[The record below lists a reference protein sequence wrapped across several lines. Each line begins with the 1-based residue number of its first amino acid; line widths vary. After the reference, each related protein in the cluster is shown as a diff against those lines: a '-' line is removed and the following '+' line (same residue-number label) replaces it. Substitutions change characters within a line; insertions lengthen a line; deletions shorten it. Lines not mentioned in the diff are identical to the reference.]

1 MPLIRCPNGHFYDD
15 ERHASCPWCRQS
27 GVTADNPANAPP
39 LHIAPPPDVPSVSS
53 PSVGGEGSA
62 PEMTYG
68 FAKTEAFFTGR
79 VKSIYDMIVPPD
91 EPEETG
97 ADAEEPVSGRVTNA
111 LAITSGVC
119 FLMLAALTWFGA
131 TDGHSYIYCS
141 MYALCAG
148 LCALSFRY
156 GCVNAVVIAYVIVY
170 ISFCFLTS
178 FTNFDYYPFI
188 MALSILPLLGNRRA
202 YRVTVAVLEVVCA
215 FICSFLVARAMYEI
229 KLGGKYAFV
238 AGALAVPL
246 LLIWASPAGLLMSHR
261 DDNPTAGTCGVA
273 ILLAMQFFPA
283 MAFILAAI
291 GSSIRHVPL
300 EVSGALFHIA
310 DAGYVGISQGRFQ
323 WWTRYRFL
331 AQIIQI
337 ISFSPFFALALAML
351 TPRAFRVFRRE
362 NVVKLSL
369 ITIGFILL
377 IMISAVMI
385 SVMSDSLIAIDWS
398 KT

>member
-15 ERHASCPWCRQS
+15 AQHASCPWCRQS
-27 GVTADNPANAPP
+27 GVTADGTVSVPP
-39 LHIAPPPDVPSVSS
+39 LPAAPPPPVS
-53 PSVGGEGSA
+53 GANSA
-62 PEMTYG
+62 PDVTYG
-68 FAKTEAFFTGR
+68 FAKTEAVFTGR

-91 EPEETG
+91 EAEETS
-97 ADAEEPVSGRVTNA
+97 AAEEAPVSGRVTNA

-131 TDGHSYIYCS
+131 TDSHSYIYCS
-141 MYALCAG
+141 MYALCAV

-156 GCVNAVVIAYVIVY
+156 GYVNAAIIAYVTAY

-188 MALSILPLLGNRRA
+188 MALSILPLLGHRRA
-202 YRVTVAVLEVVCA
+202 YRAAVAALEVVCA

-246 LLIWASPAGLLMSHR
+246 LMIWASPAGPLMSHR
-261 DDNPTAGTCGVA
+261 DDNPTAETCGVA

-291 GSSIRHVPL
+291 GSLIRHVPL
-300 EVSGALFHIA
+300 EASGALFHIA
-310 DAGYVGISQGRFQ
+310 DAGYIGISQGRFQ
-323 WWTRYRFL
+323 WWTKYRFL
-331 AQIIQI
+331 AQIIQT
-337 ISFSPFFALALAML
+337 ISFLPFFALALAKL
-351 TPRAFRVFRRE
+351 APRAFRVFRRE
-362 NVVKLSL
+362 NAVKLSL
-369 ITIGFILL
+369 ITIGFILM